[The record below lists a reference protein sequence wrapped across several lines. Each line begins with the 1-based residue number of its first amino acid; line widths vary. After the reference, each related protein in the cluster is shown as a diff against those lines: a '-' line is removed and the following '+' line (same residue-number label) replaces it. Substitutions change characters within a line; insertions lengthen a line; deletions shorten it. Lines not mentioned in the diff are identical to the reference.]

1 MPANEKMPESQFRRI
16 INTLCH
22 RWHIPEYADY
32 MSERY
37 WPAFSQL
44 DEAGQHAFWDVLGV
58 QEVSDVFSKDQG
70 GQDMQPRIAIFV
82 RGGVVQE
89 VASDTPDVLI
99 KLLDMDS
106 IEEGDPPDHWRVP
119 DVVITDPQA
128 FEAYTSGGQTP

>member
-1 MPANEKMPESQFRRI
+1 MSAREKMPELQFKSI

-22 RWHIPEYADY
+22 RWHIPAYADY
-32 MSERY
+32 VSERY

-44 DEAGQHAFWDVLGV
+44 DDAGQDAFWNVLGAR
-58 QEVSDVFSKDQG
+58 EV
-70 GQDMQPRIAIFV
+70 DMPPRIAIFV

-106 IEEGDPPDHWRVP
+106 IDEGDPPDQWRPP
-119 DVVITDPQA
+119 DVVINNSQD

>member
-1 MPANEKMPESQFRRI
+1 MLANEKMPESQFRRI

-37 WPAFSQL
+37 WPAFSRL
-44 DEAGQHAFWDVLGV
+44 DDAGQQAFWNVLGAK
-58 QEVSDVFSKDQG
+58 EV
-70 GQDMQPRIAIFV
+70 DMPPCIAIFV

-106 IEEGDPPDHWRVP
+106 IEEGDAPDQWRPP
-119 DVVITDPQA
+119 DVVIADRGR

>member
-1 MPANEKMPESQFRRI
+1 MSAREKMPELQFRRI

-37 WPAFSQL
+37 WPAFSRL
-44 DEAGQHAFWDVLGV
+44 DEVGQRAFWNVLGAR
-58 QEVSDVFSKDQG
+58 EV
-70 GQDMQPRIAIFV
+70 DMPPRIAIFV

-106 IEEGDPPDHWRVP
+106 IEEGNPPDEWRPP
-119 DVVITDPQA
+119 DVVIADRER
-128 FEAYTSGGQTP
+128 FEAYTSGRYTP

>member
-1 MPANEKMPESQFRRI
+1 MSRRQFRCI

-22 RWHIPEYADY
+22 RWHIPAYADY

-44 DEAGQHAFWDVLGV
+44 GEVGQRAFWQVLGAK
-58 QEVSDVFSKDQG
+58 EV
-70 GQDMQPRIAIFV
+70 DMPPHIAIFV

-89 VASDTPDVLI
+89 VASDIPNILI
-99 KLLDMDS
+99 KLINMDA
-106 IEEGDPPDHWRVP
+106 IEEGDAPDQWRPP
-119 DVVITDPQA
+119 DVVINNSQD

>member
-1 MPANEKMPESQFRRI
+1 MPANEKTPRWQFRRI

-22 RWHIPEYADY
+22 RWHIPAYADY

-37 WPAFSQL
+37 WPAFSRL
-44 DEAGQHAFWDVLGV
+44 DEAGQDAFWNVLGAR
-58 QEVSDVFSKDQG
+58 EV
-70 GQDMQPRIAIFV
+70 DMTPRIAIFV

-106 IEEGDPPDHWRVP
+106 IKEGDPPDQWRPP
-119 DVVITDPQA
+119 DIVINNSQD